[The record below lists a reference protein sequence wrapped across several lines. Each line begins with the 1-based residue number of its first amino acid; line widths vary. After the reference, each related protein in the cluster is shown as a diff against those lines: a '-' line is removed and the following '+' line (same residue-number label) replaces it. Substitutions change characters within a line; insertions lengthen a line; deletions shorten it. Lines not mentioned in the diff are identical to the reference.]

1 MLASGIRPSGD
12 PIHDMRVRVTL
23 DRSFT
28 VVDVAASSDAVPYP
42 GGCESISPAYRQ
54 LIGLNLLKGFRREV
68 TARLGSVKGCSH
80 LTELVFGLPT
90 AAIQTF
96 VSLKKEIDLQS
107 DKKPFQLD
115 SCHALETS
123 SETVRRYYPKWFR
136 GETPEEIVTEP
147 GN

>member
-1 MLASGIRPSGD
+1 MLASGTRPSGD
-12 PIHDMRVRVTL
+12 PIHEMRVRVTL
-23 DRSFT
+23 DRTFT
-28 VVDVAASSDAVPYP
+28 VVDIVASSDAVPYP
-42 GGCESISPAYRQ
+42 GGCELITPTYRQ
-54 LIGLNLLKGFRREV
+54 LVGLNLVKGFRREV

-96 VSLKKEIDLQS
+96 ASLKKEIDLQS

-115 SCHALETS
+115 SCHALDTS

-136 GETPEEIVTEP
+136 ADMPAKIVADAQ
-147 GN
+147 N